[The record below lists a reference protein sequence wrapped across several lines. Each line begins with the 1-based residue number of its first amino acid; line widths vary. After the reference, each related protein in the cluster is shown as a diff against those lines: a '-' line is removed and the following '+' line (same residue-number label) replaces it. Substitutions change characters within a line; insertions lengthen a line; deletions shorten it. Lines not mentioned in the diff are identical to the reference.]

1 MVTYG
6 VRLGDALIARY
17 PDLDLQRPCDDCL
30 QLRVA
35 LNAIRPG
42 DDSDL
47 PEISRRIVRNAN
59 RHALQ
64 QFGRSR
70 AEQQVAIAAF
80 LSATLNGVLSFPC
93 E

>member
-35 LNAIRPG
+35 LNAVRPG
-42 DDSDL
+42 DDSGL

-59 RHALQ
+59 RHALLK
-64 QFGRSR
+64 FGRTR
-70 AEQQVAIAAF
+70 NEQQTAIAAL
-80 LSATLNGVLSFPC
+80 LSATLNGVPSFSC
-93 E
+93 D